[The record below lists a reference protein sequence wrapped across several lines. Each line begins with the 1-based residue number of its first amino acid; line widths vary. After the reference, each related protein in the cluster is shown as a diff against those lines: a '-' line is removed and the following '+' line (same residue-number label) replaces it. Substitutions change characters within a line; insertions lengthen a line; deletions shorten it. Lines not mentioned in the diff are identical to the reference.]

1 MATGSCEWMERSRGD
16 SIGDTPGMR
25 RVLISVSDK
34 TGVVELA
41 RRLAAA
47 GVEIL
52 STGGTA
58 RTLREAG
65 VAVRDV
71 SDFTGFPEILDGRV
85 KTLHPRVH
93 GGILALRD
101 REEHLRQM
109 AEQGLEPIDAVV
121 VNLYPFRE
129 TVSRPGANFEE
140 IVEQIDIGG
149 PSLIRAAAKN
159 HRYVA
164 VVVDPADYGR
174 LAEAA
179 EGGAPLSGDE
189 RLALAAKAFRH
200 TAAYDAVIARYL
212 TGRAGVRFPEQ
223 LTLTYDLAQTL
234 RYGENPHQ
242 PGAFYREPF
251 AGPSTLA
258 GARQLH
264 GKELSYNNLLD
275 ADAAVRLVREFDGPA
290 AVAIKHTNP
299 CGVGWGDTLAEAF
312 AEAYEADPVSI
323 FGGIVA
329 VNRSLDGETARRM
342 KEIFLEIVIAP
353 AFTPEALEILTA
365 KKNLRL
371 LEIPGL
377 AEAGTEGDF
386 VRTVSGGLLIQGP
399 DEAPV
404 DPKSWR
410 PVTKRA
416 PTEEELGRLALAW
429 RVVKHVKSNA
439 IVLVNG
445 RRTVGVGAGQMN
457 RVGAARIAI
466 AQAGDLARGS
476 VLASDAFFPMPDTVE
491 EAAKAGVTAI
501 VQPGGSIRD
510 EESIRAADEAGIA
523 MVFTGIRHFRHG

>member
-1 MATGSCEWMERSRGD
+1 
-16 SIGDTPGMR
+16 MR
-25 RVLISVSDK
+25 RALISVSDK
-34 TGVVELA
+34 TGIVELG
-41 RRLAAA
+41 RRLEAA

-71 SDFTGFPEILDGRV
+71 SEFTGFPEILDGRV

-93 GGILALRD
+93 GGILALRG
-101 REEHLRQM
+101 REEHRRQM
-109 AEQGLEPIDAVV
+109 EEHGLEPVDAVV

-129 TVSRPGANFEE
+129 TVSRPGASFEE

-159 HRYVA
+159 HRDVA

-179 EGGAPLSGDE
+179 GGGAPLTGEE

-200 TAAYDAVIARYL
+200 TAAYDAVIAGYL
-212 TGRAGVRFPEQ
+212 TERAGVRFPER
-223 LTLTYDLAQTL
+223 LTLTYDLVQTL

-242 PGAFYREPF
+242 PGAFYRGPF

-258 GARQLH
+258 GAKQLH

-275 ADAAVRLVREFDGPA
+275 ADAAVRLVREFEGPA
-290 AVAIKHTNP
+290 AAAIKHTNP
-299 CGVGWGDTLAEAF
+299 CGVGWGDNLAEAF
-312 AEAYEADPVSI
+312 ARAYEADPVSI
-323 FGGIVA
+323 FGGIIA
-329 VNRSLDGETARRM
+329 VNRPLDGETARRM
-342 KEIFLEIVIAP
+342 KDIFLEIVLAP
-353 AFTPEALEILTA
+353 AFTPEASEILTT

-371 LEIPGL
+371 LEIAGL
-377 AEAGTEGDF
+377 AEPGEEGDF
-386 VRTVSGGLLIQGP
+386 ARTVSGGLLVQGP
-399 DEAPV
+399 DAALEVPQ
-404 DPKSWR
+404 SWR
-410 PVTKRA
+410 PVTKRVPSA
-416 PTEEELGRLALAW
+416 QELAQLALAW

-439 IVLVNG
+439 IVLVHG

-457 RVGAARIAI
+457 RVGSARIAI
-466 AQAGDLARGS
+466 AQAGEWAKGA
-476 VLASDAFFPMPDTVE
+476 VMASDAFFPMSDTVE

-523 MVFTGIRHFRHG
+523 MVFTGVRHFRHG

>member
-1 MATGSCEWMERSRGD
+1 
-16 SIGDTPGMR
+16 MR
-25 RVLISVSDK
+25 RALISVSDK
-34 TGVVELA
+34 TGIVELGQK
-41 RRLAAA
+41 LAAA

-52 STGGTA
+52 STGGTS
-58 RTLREAG
+58 RVLREAG
-65 VAVRDV
+65 VAVKDV

-101 REEHLRQM
+101 REEHRRQM
-109 AEQGLEPIDAVV
+109 EEHGLEPIDAVV

-129 TVSRPGANFEE
+129 TVSRPGARFEE

-159 HRYVA
+159 HRHVA
-164 VVVDPADYGR
+164 VVVDPADYDR

-179 EGGAPLSGDE
+179 GGGAPLGEGD

-200 TAAYDAVIARYL
+200 TAAYDAVIAGYL
-212 TGRAGVRFPEQ
+212 SDRAGERFPEQ
-223 LTLTYDLAQTL
+223 LTLTYDRVQSL

-242 PGAFYREPF
+242 PAAFYREPF

-275 ADAAVRLVREFDGPA
+275 ADAALHLVREFQGPT
-290 AVAIKHTNP
+290 AVAVKHTNP
-299 CGVGWGDTLAEAF
+299 CGVGWGETLADAF
-312 AEAYEADPVSI
+312 HEAYEADPVSI
-323 FGGIVA
+323 FGGIIA
-329 VNRSLDGETARRM
+329 VNRPLDGETARQM

-353 AFTPEALEILTA
+353 EFTPEALEILTT

-377 AEAGTEGDF
+377 LEPVREG
-386 VRTVSGGLLIQGP
+386 VSARTVSGGLLVQGT
-399 DEAPV
+399 DVAPV
-404 DPKSWR
+404 VPDSWR
-410 PVTKRA
+410 PVTKRIPSGA
-416 PTEEELGRLALAW
+416 ELEQMALAW

-439 IVLVNG
+439 IVLVHG

-457 RVGAARIAI
+457 RVGSARIAI
-466 AQAGDLARGS
+466 AQAGELARGS
-476 VLASDAFFPMPDTVE
+476 VMASDAFFPMSDTVE

-523 MVFTGIRHFRHG
+523 MVFTGMRHFRHG